1 MNGKFLF
8 DTNAII
14 YYLQGLPEWVALI
27 DGTAMTERYASVV
40 TRMELLAFPGITEA
54 EAERIR
60 RFLAD
65 LIVMPLDDVIENTA
79 IEVRR
84 TARLKLPDAI
94 VVATAVSG
102 NPDYRRPKVGRL
114 HMDGLPLDNAGV
126 TAAAKSIFLRD
137 FLRDQI
143 EPYPSG
149 NGQQKTTHL

>member
-94 VVATAVSG
+94 VVATAVS
-102 NPDYRRPKVGRL
+102 VGATLITGDRKL
-114 HMDGLPLDNAGV
+114 A
-126 TAAAKSIFLRD
+126 D
-137 FLRDQI
+137 FI
-143 EPYPSG
+143 WTGFHSTMPE
-149 NGQQKTTHL
+149 

>member
-94 VVATAVSG
+94 VVATAVS
-102 NPDYRRPKVGRL
+102 VGATLITGDRKLADFIWTGL
-114 HMDGLPLDNAGV
+114 HSTMP
-126 TAAAKSIFLRD
+126 
-137 FLRDQI
+137 
-143 EPYPSG
+143 E
-149 NGQQKTTHL
+149 